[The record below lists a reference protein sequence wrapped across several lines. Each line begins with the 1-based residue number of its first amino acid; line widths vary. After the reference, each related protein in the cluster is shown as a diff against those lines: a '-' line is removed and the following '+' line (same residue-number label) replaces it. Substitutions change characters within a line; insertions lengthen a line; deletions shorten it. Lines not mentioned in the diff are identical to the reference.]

1 MQAHVLKATHEQTK
15 THNKRLVLKT
25 IYDHSASSRADV
37 ARWTGL
43 TRPTV
48 SNTVTELIA
57 EGLVEEVGQGQSDGG
72 KPPILL
78 RVVDGARQ
86 IIGIDL
92 ANSEFRGAV
101 TDLRGQIIHCVS
113 LPVHEQDGQAALELV
128 YALCEQLLP
137 AATSPLLGIGIG
149 TPGLIHAQKGIVR
162 KAVNLDWADL
172 PLRDLVARRCGLPVY
187 IANDSHVAAL
197 GEYIFGQKR
206 KTPNLVVVKVGRGV
220 GAGIVLNGLLYHGDD
235 SGAGEIGHVRVV
247 EGGVHC
253 RCGHEG
259 CLETVTSSQA
269 IVRQAR
275 LLAQENPHSL
285 LWRFASTPE
294 AITTDV
300 VLQAFQAGEPA
311 IRQIIAEVGYYLG
324 IALAHL
330 VGVLNIQKIVIA
342 GSVARFGTPL
352 QTAIEQEMRTRAMAL
367 LAEKTKVEISTLAQD
382 IVILGAAALLLT
394 HEFGLT

>member
-1 MQAHVLKATHEQTK
+1 MFANVLKATHEQTK

-25 IYDHSASSRADV
+25 IYDHTSSSRADV

-48 SNTVTELIA
+48 SSTVAELIA

-78 RVVDGARQ
+78 RVMDGARHL
-86 IIGIDL
+86 IGIDL

-101 TDLRGQIIHCVS
+101 TDLRGQVIHRVS

-128 YALCEQLLP
+128 YALCDQLLP
-137 AATSPLLGIGIG
+137 AATSPVLGIGIG

-197 GEYIFGQKR
+197 GEYVFGQKR

-220 GAGIVLNGLLYHGDD
+220 GAGIVLHGHLYHGDD

-247 EGGVHC
+247 EGGSHC
-253 RCGHEG
+253 RCGHDG

-269 IVRQAR
+269 IVKQAR
-275 LLAQENPHSL
+275 TLAQQNPNSR
-285 LWRFASTPE
+285 LWHFAPTLE

-300 VLQAFQAGEPA
+300 VLQAFQAGDPA
-311 IRQIIAEVGYYLG
+311 IPPIIAEVGHYLG
-324 IALAHL
+324 IALANL
-330 VGVLNIQKIVIA
+330 VGVLNIKKIVIA
-342 GSVARFGTPL
+342 GSVARFGPFL
-352 QTAIEQEMRTRAMAL
+352 QRAIEQEMRTRAMAL
-367 LAEKTKVEISTLAQD
+367 LADRTKVEVSTVGQD

>member
-1 MQAHVLKATHEQTK
+1 MHVNVLKATHEQTK

-48 SNTVTELIA
+48 SNTVTELLA

-78 RVVDGARQ
+78 RVVDGARHL
-86 IIGIDL
+86 IGIDL

-101 TDLRGQIIHCVS
+101 TDLRGRIIHRVS
-113 LPVHEQDGQAALELV
+113 LPVHDQDGKAALELV
-128 YALCEQLLP
+128 YTLCEQLLP

-149 TPGLIHAQKGIVR
+149 TPGLIHAQKGVVR

-172 PLRDLVARRCGLPVY
+172 PLRDLVAKRCGLPVY

-197 GEYIFGQKR
+197 GEYIFGQTR

-220 GAGIVLNGLLYHGDD
+220 GAGIVLNGRLYHGDG

-247 EGGVHC
+247 EDGVHC
-253 RCGHEG
+253 RCGHDG

-269 IVRQAR
+269 IVKQAR
-275 LLAQENPHSL
+275 LLARKNPQSL
-285 LWRFASTPE
+285 LWQFAPTLE

-300 VLQAFQAGEPA
+300 VLQAFHAGDPA
-311 IRQIIAEVGYYLG
+311 IQQIIAEVGHYLG
-324 IALAHL
+324 IALANL
-330 VGVLNIQKIVIA
+330 VGVLNIQKMIIA
-342 GSVARFGTPL
+342 GSVARFGVPL
-352 QTAIEQEMRTRAMAL
+352 QAAIEQEMRTRAMAL
-367 LAEKTKVEISTLAQD
+367 LAEKTKVELSTLAQD

>member
-1 MQAHVLKATHEQTK
+1 MFANVLKATHEQTK

-48 SNTVTELIA
+48 SSTVTELLA

-78 RVVDGARQ
+78 RVVDGARHL
-86 IIGIDL
+86 IGIDL

-101 TDLRGQIIHCVS
+101 TDLRGRIIHRVS
-113 LPVHEQDGQAALELV
+113 LPVHDQDGKAALELV

-149 TPGLIHAQKGIVR
+149 TPGLIHAQKGVVR

-172 PLRDLVARRCGLPVY
+172 PLRDLVAKRCALPVY

-197 GEYIFGQKR
+197 GEYIFGQTR

-220 GAGIVLNGLLYHGDD
+220 GAGIVLNGRLYHGDG

-247 EGGVHC
+247 EDGVHC
-253 RCGHEG
+253 RCGHDG

-269 IVRQAR
+269 IVKQAR
-275 LLAQENPHSL
+275 LLARRNPHSL
-285 LWRFASTPE
+285 LWQFAPTLE

-300 VLQAFQAGEPA
+300 VLQAFQAGDPA
-311 IRQIIAEVGYYLG
+311 IQQIIAEVGHYLG
-324 IALAHL
+324 IALANL

-342 GSVARFGTPL
+342 GSVARFGAPL
-352 QTAIEQEMRTRAMAL
+352 QAAIEQEMRTRAMAL
-367 LAEKTKVEISTLAQD
+367 LAEKTKVELSTLAQD

>member
-1 MQAHVLKATHEQTK
+1 MFANVLKATHEQTK

-25 IYDHSASSRADV
+25 IYDHSSSSRADV

-48 SNTVTELIA
+48 SSTVTELMA

-78 RVVDGARQ
+78 RVIDGARHL
-86 IIGIDL
+86 IGIDL

-101 TDLRGQIIHCVS
+101 TDLRGQVIHRVS
-113 LPVHEQDGQAALELV
+113 LPVHEQDGEAALALV

-137 AATSPLLGIGIG
+137 AATSPVLGIGIG

-197 GEYIFGQKR
+197 GEYVFGQKR

-220 GAGIVLNGLLYHGDD
+220 GAGIVLHGHLYHGDD

-247 EGGVHC
+247 EGGVRC
-253 RCGHEG
+253 RCGHDG

-269 IVRQAR
+269 IVKQAR
-275 LLAQENPHSL
+275 ALAQANPQSL
-285 LWRFASTPE
+285 LWQFAPTLD

-300 VLQAFQAGEPA
+300 VLQAFQAGDPA
-311 IRQIIAEVGYYLG
+311 LPPIIAEVGHYLG
-324 IALAHL
+324 IALANL

-342 GSVARFGTPL
+342 GSVARFGAPL
-352 QTAIEQEMRTRAMAL
+352 QRAIEQEMRTRTMAL
-367 LAEKTKVEISTLAQD
+367 LAARTKVEVSTVGQD